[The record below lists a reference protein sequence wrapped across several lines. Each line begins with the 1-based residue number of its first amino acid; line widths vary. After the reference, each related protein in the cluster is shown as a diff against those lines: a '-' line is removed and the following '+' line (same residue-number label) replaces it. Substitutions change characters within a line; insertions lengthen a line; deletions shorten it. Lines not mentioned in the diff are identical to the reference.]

1 LFCLEHRIGYVHI
14 IMPEAIYDQHNDL
27 ENIFIDEAGAAF
39 L

>member
-1 LFCLEHRIGYVHI
+1 
-14 IMPEAIYDQHNDL
+14 MPEAIYDQHNDL